1 VRVFRH
7 RTDEYGDLERQLR
20 SDRPRP
26 SRALLDQLVAD
37 APARRGRSRNLV
49 AGRLALAGLLTLIL
63 LGALAATGGVGQ
75 VASGGKVAAERVKA
89 VVAAPFGQ
97 SKKTEPPSTNE
108 SKKTEPTSTN
118 ESKKTEPTSTN
129 AATPN
134 GGSLN
139 ALDAPT
145 DPPGQDQYKPGCGRG
160 DPNEPHTGPPG
171 NNNGFPG
178 RCPPSAPP
186 PVTPLP

>member
-1 VRVFRH
+1 MRVFRH

-20 SDRPRP
+20 SHRPRP
-26 SRALLDQLVAD
+26 SRALLDQLVAE
-37 APARRGRSRNLV
+37 APAEPGRSRNLV
-49 AGRLALAGLLTLIL
+49 AGRLALASLLTLIL
-63 LGALAATGGVGQ
+63 LAALAATGGVGQ
-75 VASGGKVAAERVKA
+75 VASGSRVAAERVKS
-89 VVAAPFGQ
+89 VVGAPFGQ
-97 SKKTEPPSTNE
+97 SKKTEA
-108 SKKTEPTSTN
+108 
-118 ESKKTEPTSTN
+118 TSTN
-129 AATPN
+129 AASPN

-139 ALDAPT
+139 ALAAPT

>member
-7 RTDEYGDLERQLR
+7 RTLDHSDLARQLR

-26 SRALLDQLVAD
+26 SQELVDQLVAE
-37 APARRGRSRNLV
+37 APSRPRQQRNLV
-49 AGRLALAGLLTLIL
+49 AGRLALAGFLTLIL
-63 LGALAATGGVGQ
+63 LAALAATGGVGQ
-75 VASGGKVAAERVKA
+75 VASGGRVAAERVKA
-89 VVAAPFGQ
+89 VVAAPFTT
-97 SKKTEPPSTNE
+97 SKKTEPPT
-108 SKKTEPTSTN
+108 
-118 ESKKTEPTSTN
+118 TN
-129 AATPN
+129 APVPN
-134 GGSLN
+134 GGSLTT
-139 ALDAPT
+139 LSTPT

>member
-1 VRVFRH
+1 VVRVFRH

-20 SDRPRP
+20 SHRPRP
-26 SRALLDQLVAD
+26 SRALLDQLLAD

-63 LGALAATGGVGQ
+63 LAALAATGGVGQ
-75 VASGGKVAAERVKA
+75 VASGGKVAAERVKS
-89 VVAAPFGQ
+89 VVGAPFGQ
-97 SKKTEPPSTNE
+97 SKKTEA
-108 SKKTEPTSTN
+108 TST
-118 ESKKTEPTSTN
+118 K
-129 AATPN
+129 AASPN
-134 GGSLN
+134 GGSLD
-139 ALDAPT
+139 ALAAPA

-171 NNNGFPG
+171 DNNGFPG

>member
-7 RTDEYGDLERQLR
+7 RTHDYGDLERQLK
-20 SDRPRP
+20 SDRPKP
-26 SRALLDQLVAD
+26 SRELFDQLVAE
-37 APARRGRSRNLV
+37 APSRGKHRNLV
-49 AGRLALAGLLTLIL
+49 AGRVALAGFLTLIL
-63 LGALAATGGVGQ
+63 LAALAGTGGIGQ
-75 VASGGKVAAERVKA
+75 VASSGRVAAEQVKA
-89 VVAAPFGQ
+89 VVGAPFGQ
-97 SKKTEPPSTNE
+97 SKKTES
-108 SKKTEPTSTN
+108 
-118 ESKKTEPTSTN
+118 TSTN

-139 ALDAPT
+139 TLAAPA
-145 DPPGQDQYKPGCGRG
+145 DPPGHDQYKPGCGRG

-171 NNNGFPG
+171 DQNGFPG

>member
-1 VRVFRH
+1 
-7 RTDEYGDLERQLR
+7 
-20 SDRPRP
+20 
-26 SRALLDQLVAD
+26 
-37 APARRGRSRNLV
+37 V

-63 LGALAATGGVGQ
+63 LAGLAATGGVGQ
-75 VASGGKVAAERVKA
+75 VASGGKVAAERVKS
-89 VVAAPFGQ
+89 VVGAPFGQ
-97 SKKTEPPSTNE
+97 SKKTEA
-108 SKKTEPTSTN
+108 
-118 ESKKTEPTSTN
+118 TSTN
-129 AATPN
+129 AASPN

-139 ALDAPT
+139 ALAAPA

>member
-7 RTDEYGDLERQLR
+7 GTDEYGDLERQLR

-26 SRALLDQLVAD
+26 SRALLDQLVAE

-63 LGALAATGGVGQ
+63 LAALAATGGVSQ
-75 VASGGKVAAERVKA
+75 VASGGRVAAEQVKA
-89 VVAAPFGQ
+89 VVGAPFGQ
-97 SKKTEPPSTNE
+97 SKKTDA
-108 SKKTEPTSTN
+108 
-118 ESKKTEPTSTN
+118 TSTN
-129 AATPN
+129 AASPN

-139 ALDAPT
+139 ALAAPA

>member
-1 VRVFRH
+1 MRLFRH
-7 RTDEYGDLERQLR
+7 RTNEYGELERQLR

-26 SRALLDQLVAD
+26 SRELFDQLVAE
-37 APARRGRSRNLV
+37 APARPGTRGNLV

-75 VASGGKVAAERVKA
+75 VASGSRFAAEQVKA
-89 VVAAPFGQ
+89 VVAAPFTKP
-97 SKKTEPPSTNE
+97 KKTES
-108 SKKTEPTSTN
+108 TST
-118 ESKKTEPTSTN
+118 STSTN
-129 AATPN
+129 AAVPN
-134 GGSLN
+134 GGSLS
-139 ALDAPT
+139 ALAAPA

-171 NNNGFPG
+171 DHNGFPG
-178 RCPPSAPP
+178 RCPPTAPP

>member
-1 VRVFRH
+1 MRVFRH

-20 SDRPRP
+20 SDRPKP
-26 SRALLDQLVAD
+26 STALLDQLVAA
-37 APARRGRSRNLV
+37 APAQPGRRRNLV
-49 AGRLALAGLLTLIL
+49 AGRLALAGLLTLVL
-63 LGALAATGGVGQ
+63 LAALAATGGVGQ
-75 VASGGKVAAERVKA
+75 VASGSRVAAERVKA
-89 VVAAPFGQ
+89 VVGAPFGQ
-97 SKKTEPPSTNE
+97 SKKSEST
-108 SKKTEPTSTN
+108 P
-118 ESKKTEPTSTN
+118 TN
-129 AATPN
+129 ASSPN

-139 ALDAPT
+139 TLAAPT

>member
-1 VRVFRH
+1 VRVFRQ
-7 RTDEYGDLERQLR
+7 RTDDHRDLKRQLR

-26 SRALLDQLVAD
+26 ARELLDRLVAE
-37 APARRGRSRNLV
+37 APSRPRPQRNLV
-49 AGRLALAGLLTLIL
+49 AGRIALAGLLTLVL
-63 LGALAATGGVGQ
+63 LVALAATGGVGQ
-75 VASGGKVAAERVKA
+75 VASGGRVAAERVKA
-89 VVAAPFGQ
+89 VVAAPFTT
-97 SKKTEPPSTNE
+97 SKKTESTSANPAVP
-108 SKKTEPTSTN
+108 K
-118 ESKKTEPTSTN
+118 
-129 AATPN
+129 

-139 ALDAPT
+139 ALAAPT

-178 RCPPSAPP
+178 RCPPNAPP

>member
-7 RTDEYGDLERQLR
+7 RTQDHSDLARRLR

-26 SRALLDQLVAD
+26 SRELVDQLVAQ
-37 APARRGRSRNLV
+37 APARPRRRRNLV

-63 LGALAATGGVGQ
+63 LAALATTGGVGQ
-75 VASGGKVAAERVKA
+75 VASSGRVAAEQVKA
-89 VVAAPFGQ
+89 VVGAPFGQ
-97 SKKTEPPSTNE
+97 SKNTES
-108 SKKTEPTSTN
+108 
-118 ESKKTEPTSTN
+118 TSTN

-139 ALDAPT
+139 TLAAPA

>member
-1 VRVFRH
+1 M
-7 RTDEYGDLERQLR
+7 
-20 SDRPRP
+20 
-26 SRALLDQLVAD
+26 
-37 APARRGRSRNLV
+37 

-75 VASGGKVAAERVKA
+75 VASGSRVAAERVKA
-89 VVAAPFGQ
+89 VVGAPFGQ
-97 SKKTEPPSTNE
+97 SKKTDA
-108 SKKTEPTSTN
+108 
-118 ESKKTEPTSTN
+118 TSTN
-129 AATPN
+129 AASPN

-139 ALDAPT
+139 ALAAPA

>member
-7 RTDEYGDLERQLR
+7 RTQDHSDLARQLR

-26 SRALLDQLVAD
+26 SRELVDQLVAE
-37 APARRGRSRNLV
+37 APSRPSPQRNLV
-49 AGRLALAGLLTLIL
+49 AGRLALASLLTLIL
-63 LGALAATGGVGQ
+63 LAALAATGGVGQ
-75 VASGGKVAAERVKA
+75 VASGGKVAAERVKS
-89 VVAAPFGQ
+89 VVGAPFGQ
-97 SKKTEPPSTNE
+97 SKNTES
-108 SKKTEPTSTN
+108 
-118 ESKKTEPTSTN
+118 TSTN

-139 ALDAPT
+139 TLAAPA

>member
-1 VRVFRH
+1 MRVFRH
-7 RTDEYGDLERQLR
+7 RMDEYGDLERQLR
-20 SDRPRP
+20 SHRPRP
-26 SRALLDQLVAD
+26 SRALLDQLLAE
-37 APARRGRSRNLV
+37 APAQPGRRRNLV

-63 LGALAATGGVGQ
+63 LAALAATGGVGQ
-75 VASGGKVAAERVKA
+75 VASGGKVAAERVKS
-89 VVAAPFGQ
+89 VVGAPFGQ
-97 SKKTEPPSTNE
+97 SKKTEPP
-108 SKKTEPTSTN
+108 STN

>member
-7 RTDEYGDLERQLR
+7 GTHDYGDLERQLK

-26 SRALLDQLVAD
+26 SRELLDQLVAE
-37 APARRGRSRNLV
+37 APSRPARHRNLV
-49 AGRLALAGLLTLIL
+49 AGRVALAGFLTLIL
-63 LGALAATGGVGQ
+63 LAALAATGGVDQ
-75 VASGGKVAAERVKA
+75 AASGGRVAAEQVKA
-89 VVAAPFGQ
+89 VVAAPFG
-97 SKKTEPPSTNE
+97 E
-108 SKKTEPTSTN
+108 SKKS
-118 ESKKTEPTSTN
+118 ESASTN

-134 GGSLN
+134 EGSLN
-139 ALDAPT
+139 ALVAPT

-171 NNNGFPG
+171 NHNGFPG

>member
-20 SDRPRP
+20 SHRPRP
-26 SRALLDQLVAD
+26 SRALLDQLLAD

-63 LGALAATGGVGQ
+63 LAALAATGGVGQ
-75 VASGGKVAAERVKA
+75 VASGGKVAAERVKS
-89 VVAAPFGQ
+89 VVGAPFGQ
-97 SKKTEPPSTNE
+97 SKKTEA
-108 SKKTEPTSTN
+108 TST
-118 ESKKTEPTSTN
+118 K
-129 AATPN
+129 AASPN
-134 GGSLN
+134 GGSLD
-139 ALDAPT
+139 ALAAPA

-171 NNNGFPG
+171 DNNGFPG